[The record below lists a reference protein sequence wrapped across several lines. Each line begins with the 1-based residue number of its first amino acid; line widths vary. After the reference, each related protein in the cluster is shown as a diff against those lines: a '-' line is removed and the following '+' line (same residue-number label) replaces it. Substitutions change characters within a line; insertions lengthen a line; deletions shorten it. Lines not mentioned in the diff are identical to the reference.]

1 MKIAI
6 FGLGYVGAVSA
17 ACLADAGHQVVGV
30 DINPTKVELINQGQ
44 SPVVESG
51 LAELIAQTVSSGHL
65 RATTNPTEALREAQ
79 LSLIC
84 VGTPD
89 KGNGSPL
96 LAAVSQTCRDIGRY
110 LPQQNIYHVVVMRST
125 ILPGTTDKLVMPT
138 LQEASGLRAGQ
149 DFGVCF
155 NPEFLREGSSIYD
168 FHHPPFTVIGA
179 YEDKTAAIVAEA
191 YRHLN
196 APVIQTAVKT
206 AEMVKFVSNAFH
218 ALKIT
223 FANEIGNICKQHH
236 IDSHEVMD
244 IFCRDDKL
252 NISPAYLKPG
262 FAFGGSCLP
271 KDLRALLYL
280 GRHLDMSLPVLEA
293 ILPSNEVQ
301 IKIALD
307 MIAQAGKK
315 RVGVL
320 GFSFK
325 AGTDDLRYSPQ
336 VELIERLIGKG
347 YQVKLFDRNVSLAR
361 LHGANKAY
369 IESEIPHIATLMCA
383 TAEEVLAD
391 SELIVIGNRDE
402 RFADVLQN
410 LPKDQVVIDLVRIS
424 NEMVT
429 SLDHQY
435 RGICW

>member
-1 MKIAI
+1 M
-6 FGLGYVGAVSA
+6 
-17 ACLADAGHQVVGV
+17 GHQVVGV
-30 DINPTKVELINQGQ
+30 DIDPTKVDMINQGR
-44 SPVVESG
+44 SPIIETG
-51 LAELIAQTVSSGHL
+51 LAELISQTIASGRL
-65 RATTNPTEALREAQ
+65 QATTNAAEALRDAQ
-79 LSLIC
+79 ISLVC

-96 LAAVSQTCRDIGRY
+96 LTAVKRVCQDIGQH
-110 LPQQNIYHVVVMRST
+110 LPSMDTYHVVAMRST
-125 ILPGTTDKLVMPT
+125 ILPGTVEKMVIPT
-138 LQEASGLRAGQ
+138 LEKASGMQADR
-149 DFGVCF
+149 DFGICF

-179 YEDKTAAIVAEA
+179 NDNKTAEIVADI
-191 YRHLN
+191 YQDID
-196 APVIQTAVKT
+196 APVIQTQIKT
-206 AEMVKFVSNAFH
+206 AEIVKYVSNAFH

-223 FANEIGNICKQHH
+223 FANEIGNICKQHN

-271 KDLRALLYL
+271 KDLKALLYL
-280 GRHLDMSLPVLEA
+280 GRHLDMNLPVLEA

-301 IKIALD
+301 IKIGLD
-307 MIAQAGKK
+307 MIAQTGKK
-315 RVGVL
+315 RIGVL

-325 AGTDDLRYSPQ
+325 AGTDDLRYSAQ

-347 YQVKLFDRNVSLAR
+347 YRVKLFDRNVSLAR

-383 TAEEVLAD
+383 SMEDLLAGSEV
-391 SELIVIGNRDE
+391 IVIGNRDE
-402 RFADVLQN
+402 MFASALQN
-410 LPKDQVVIDLVRIS
+410 LRDDQIVIDLVRIS
-424 NEMVT
+424 NQVS
-429 SLDHQY
+429 SLDSQY